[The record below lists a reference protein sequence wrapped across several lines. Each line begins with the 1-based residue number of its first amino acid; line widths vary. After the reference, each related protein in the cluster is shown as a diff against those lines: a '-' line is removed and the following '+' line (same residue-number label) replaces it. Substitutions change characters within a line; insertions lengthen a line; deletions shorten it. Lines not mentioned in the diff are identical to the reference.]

1 MRTCSS
7 YYGRRGAR
15 CRDEGRNPQ
24 EMSAVELSQ
33 INLLDLDPF
42 VTSVPHEWFTYLRQ
56 HAPVCR
62 HPEGH
67 DGPGFWIVTRYDDVV
82 KSTAM
87 LQRTPPSN
95 RAVAS

>member
-1 MRTCSS
+1 M
-7 YYGRRGAR
+7 
-15 CRDEGRNPQ
+15 
-24 EMSAVELSQ
+24 ELSQ
-33 INLLDLDPF
+33 INLLDLDRF

-56 HAPVCR
+56 HAPVYR

-67 DGPGFWIVTRYDDVV
+67 DGPGFWMSRATSTSS

-95 RAVAS
+95 RAVASWRSRTIRRWTISSAVAA